1 MDFEVDL
8 NLTKLRCVQPDES
21 TEEPYLWTFF
31 FQLDGSTVR
40 QVQPNVLQLHGSVKI
55 AAGYGGHSNLNPAS
69 CSAGD
74 TPQIPP
80 NVGAHHA
87 TLRPIRL
94 QILGQRVV
102 IPGRLLAFCVLMEE
116 DATADGSILKAH
128 AALRD
133 FLEQQWND
141 FITNQLNQSAVMA
154 EAANLQAANPGLS
167 GRPLMLAAVQGLI
180 DEFIDGLEA
189 PATKVVEDTVYEDS
203 DVFQLLGNLFDRD
216 DTMGNQRLAF
226 DENQI
231 IGAGLH
237 IPIHAP
243 IIRTEDGKWTAY
255 HDLYGNLQATLRA
268 GSNDLN
274 TQIPQP
280 SPPAKL
286 DGGIH
291 VFEQGTLCI
300 PAGTLVEW
308 TLYGSSQEEDIQ
320 FTYPFLGVQWTI
332 ENQVLSGPQ
341 GTVKFN
347 ASCGFPRFDVS
358 KPPRLIASESAE
370 KLVTVRYEIDNLE
383 DDGRRLRMWNDPQD
397 GNYSFVVDAIGVAG
411 QGVQIPLGSTM
422 ASFDGQRI
430 ELGPAEFLAEFD
442 QCWDQMRS
450 VSDRYAKSKKPGP
463 KDLLAPHSR
472 FSIYEDMLRAV
483 DQVAAVRGAD
493 QAQISRLKAAI
504 ATKLQVL
511 VQGRE

>member
-31 FQLDGSTVR
+31 FQLDGSTIR
-40 QVQPNVLQLHGSVKI
+40 QVQPNVLQLLGSVKI
-55 AAGYGGHSNLNPAS
+55 AAGYGGHGNLNPAS

-80 NVGAHHA
+80 NVGTHHA
-87 TLRPIRL
+87 RLRPIRL
-94 QILGQRVV
+94 QILGQKVV

-116 DATADGSILKAH
+116 DATADGSILKANV
-128 AALRD
+128 ALRD

-167 GRPLMLAAVQGLI
+167 GRTLMLAAVQRLI
-180 DEFIDGLEA
+180 DGFVDGLEA
-189 PATKVVEDTVYEDS
+189 PAAQVVKDAVVADS
-203 DVFQLLGNLFDRD
+203 DVFQLITNWFDAD
-216 DTMGNQRLAF
+216 DSMGTQRLAF

-231 IGAGLH
+231 IGAGLQ
-237 IPIHAP
+237 IPIHVP

-268 GSNDLN
+268 GSDDLN

-280 SPPAKL
+280 PPPVRL
-286 DGGIH
+286 DGGEH
-291 VFEQGTLCI
+291 VFEQGSLCI
-300 PAGTLVEW
+300 PAGTRVEW

-320 FTYPFLGVQWTI
+320 FTYPFLGVQWSVD
-332 ENQVLSGPQ
+332 NQVLRGPE

-347 ASCGFPRFDVS
+347 ASCGFPKFDS
-358 KPPRLIASESAE
+358 SQPPRLIVSESVE
-370 KLVTVRYEIDNLE
+370 KLVTVRYEIDDLG
-383 DDGRRLRMWNDPQD
+383 DDGKLLKMWNDPQD
-397 GNYSFVVDAIGVAG
+397 GNYTFIVDAIGLASN
-411 QGVQIPLGSTM
+411 GVQIPLGSTM
-422 ASFDGQRI
+422 AGFDGQRI
-430 ELGPAEFLAEFD
+430 ELGPTEFVAGFERCLERFK
-442 QCWDQMRS
+442 S

-472 FSIYEDMLRAV
+472 FSIYEDMLRAA
-483 DQVAAVRGAD
+483 DQVAAVRGID
-493 QAQISRLKAAI
+493 QAQIAGLKDAI
-504 ATKLQVL
+504 ATKLQVQ
-511 VQGRE
+511 VQGRQ